1 MGQSREWVHDW
12 CVCVGGEVFTSKN
25 RIFSLMTFSVLLLDS
40 LRLKIDSLKLFTRTM
55 TSVDVIINIKSL

>member
-1 MGQSREWVHDW
+1 M
-12 CVCVGGEVFTSKN
+12 FTSKN